1 MRAVLICPNQD
12 LRTKFEA
19 CLSEF
24 PSVHLLRTFEEYP
37 DKAELCRAVRS
48 WAPEIVF
55 LNIESETIADMI
67 ANQLEEEFPKV
78 RRVALHSTQDAAIFR
93 RVLNLR
99 MSQLLTAPFEKT
111 DVNDALAQISKDLEI
126 RPATINTTDRVF
138 AFLPAKAGVG
148 ASTIAANATWAFGQ
162 TENQRVLLAEFDTCS
177 GVMNFVFNVEHDHS
191 LRDALSR
198 SNKLDGD
205 TWRGVVKSVGNIDL
219 LLSGAPCVAEGFA
232 RLQVSQLIEFARRNY
247 DTIAMD
253 LPDTLDEATLTALRD
268 SNRIFLVTTPE
279 LPALRLARLK
289 VLLLQK
295 LELLDKTSLVINR
308 FGAFSEVKLED
319 IEKVVGL
326 KVLTTFPSDYADV
339 TKAVREG
346 RPAPKL
352 APSVRQFANLAMNAN
367 IHVEKKARFIERF
380 GIVPMRY
387 GFR

>member
-1 MRAVLICPNQD
+1 VVRA
-12 LRTKFEA
+12 
-19 CLSEF
+19 
-24 PSVHLLRTFEEYP
+24 
-37 DKAELCRAVRS
+37 
-48 WAPEIVF
+48 WAPEVVF
-55 LNIESETIADMI
+55 LNIESEAIAE
-67 ANQLEEEFPKV
+67 ATAHHLEEEFPAV
-78 RRVALHSTQDAAIFR
+78 RRVALHSKSDASVYR

-99 MSQLLTAPFEKT
+99 MSQLLASPFEKG
-111 DVNDALAQISKDLEI
+111 DIEDALSQINQDLEV

-162 TENQRVLLAEFDTCS
+162 CDKGRVLLSEFDTCS

-205 TWRGVVKSVGNIDL
+205 TWRNLVKNLGNIDL
-219 LLSGAPCVAEGFA
+219 LLSGAPYVAEGFA
-232 RLQVSQLIEFARRNY
+232 RLQVAQLIEFARRNY
-247 DTIAMD
+247 GIISMD
-253 LPDTLDEATLTALRD
+253 LPDSLDETTVSALRD
-268 SNRIFLVTTPE
+268 ANRIFLVTTPE

-295 LELLDKTSLVINR
+295 LELAEKTSLLVNR
-308 FGAFSEVKLED
+308 FGTFAEVKLED

-326 KVLTTFPSDYADV
+326 NVLTTFPSDYADV

-346 RPAPKL
+346 KPATRL
-352 APSVRQFANLAMNAN
+352 APSVRQFANMVLDTA
-367 IHVEKKARFIERF
+367 IPVERKARFIERF
-380 GIVPMRY
+380 GIVPLRY